1 MAETIVSTDPAG
13 RAAEAGEAG
22 EVERLQPRGLATGA
36 FRAVAMAAVL
46 LPLCA
51 QGLLSWLWPGMAGA
65 VLGLSLLAGLV
76 GFGILARAFARAM
89 APLTDLSA
97 VSLRVIE
104 GDLTTRAPESHV
116 DVFAEIGRAFNRLV
130 ERLQILVRQ
139 TRETASTLVRSSR
152 QLRQAAENT
161 GKAAQQVADTIAQ
174 LASASIEQVN
184 SVQRVAGEISRV
196 SEAAKQVA
204 GNAQSAAESA
214 ANTAQSAQG
223 GRQDLQQAIAKMDSI
238 KHKVSQSS
246 MVVGRLGE
254 LGQQIGKIL
263 ELING
268 IAAQTNLLALNA
280 AIEAAR
286 AGEQGRGF
294 AVVAEEV
301 RKLAEQSAQATGQI
315 ATMIQEIQTET
326 DKAVRTMNSGSQ
338 EVNEGVEVINRAGH
352 ALDLIVRDAT
362 STDQQIQRISEA
374 AQLLADSS
382 TKVSSAIEQIS
393 TITAQSAES
402 SQQMAASSQEQT
414 ASIHEI
420 TAAAQGLGTLAGDL
434 EQIVVNFRA

>member
-1 MAETIVSTDPAG
+1 MVDTT
-13 RAAEAGEAG
+13 AAALSVEA
-22 EVERLQPRGLATGA
+22 EVEGGSGSDDAPPPKGLATGA
-36 FRAVAMAAVL
+36 FRAVALAAVL
-46 LPLCA
+46 GPLVIQA
-51 QGLLSWLWPGMAGA
+51 TMVWLWPHMQGA
-65 VLGLSLLAGLV
+65 VLGLALLAGLV
-76 GFGILARAFARAM
+76 GFWILARAFGNAM
-89 APLTDLSA
+89 SPLSDLSA

-104 GDLTTRAPESHV
+104 GDLTSRAPESHV
-116 DVFAEIGRAFNRLV
+116 EVFAEIGRAFNRLV
-130 ERLQILVRQ
+130 ERLQVLVRQ
-139 TRETASTLVRSSR
+139 TRDTATTLVRSSR

-161 GKAAQQVADTIAQ
+161 GKAAQQVADTIGQ
-174 LASASIEQVN
+174 LASGAIEQVN
-184 SVQRVAGEISRV
+184 AIQRVAGEVSRV

-254 LGQQIGKIL
+254 LGQQIGKII

-338 EVNEGVEVINRAGH
+338 EVNEGVDVINRAGH

-382 TKVSSAIEQIS
+382 TKVSSAIEHIS
-393 TITAQSAES
+393 TITSHSAES

-420 TAAAQGLGTLAGDL
+420 TAAAQALGTLAGDL

>member
-1 MAETIVSTDPAG
+1 MVDTT
-13 RAAEAGEAG
+13 AAAPPVEA
-22 EVERLQPRGLATGA
+22 EVEGVPGTEDAPAPKGLATGA
-36 FRAVAMAAVL
+36 FRAVAL
-46 LPLCA
+46 
-51 QGLLSWLWPGMAGA
+51 GA
-65 VLGLSLLAGLV
+65 VLGPLVIQATMAWRWPAMPGAVLGMSLLAGLV
-76 GFGILARAFARAM
+76 GFWILARAFGNAM
-89 APLTDLSA
+89 APLSDLSA

-104 GDLTTRAPESHV
+104 GDLTSRAPESHV
-116 DVFAEIGRAFNRLV
+116 EVFAEIGRAFNRLV

-139 TRETASTLVRSSR
+139 TRETATTLVRSSR

-161 GKAAQQVADTIAQ
+161 GKAAQQVADTIGQ
-174 LASASIEQVN
+174 LASGAIEQVN
-184 SVQRVAGEISRV
+184 AIQRVAGEVSRV
-196 SEAAKQVA
+196 SEAAQQVA

-254 LGQQIGKIL
+254 LGQQIGKII

-338 EVNEGVEVINRAGH
+338 EVNEGVDVINRAGH

-382 TKVSSAIEQIS
+382 TKVSSAIEHIS
-393 TITAQSAES
+393 TITSHSAES

-420 TAAAQGLGTLAGDL
+420 TAAAQALGTLAGDL

>member
-1 MAETIVSTDPAG
+1 MVETTTPPAPPSEAEV
-13 RAAEAGEAG
+13 EAGLAEG
-22 EVERLQPRGLATGA
+22 DLPQPKGLATGA
-36 FRAVAMAAVL
+36 FRAVALAAVL
-46 LPLCA
+46 VPLVLQA
-51 QGLLSWLWPGMAGA
+51 SMVWLWPEMPGA
-65 VLGLSLLAGLV
+65 VLGMALLSGLV
-76 GFGILARAFARAM
+76 GFWILARAFGKAM
-89 APLTDLSA
+89 APLSDLSA

-104 GDLTTRAPESHV
+104 GDLTSRAPESHV
-116 DVFAEIGRAFNRLV
+116 EVFAEIGRAFNRLV

-139 TRETASTLVRSSR
+139 TRETATTLVRSSR

-161 GKAAQQVADTIAQ
+161 GKAAQQVADTIGQ
-174 LASASIEQVN
+174 LAAGAIEQVN
-184 SVQRVAGEISRV
+184 AIQRVAGEVSRV

-382 TKVSSAIEQIS
+382 TKVSSTIEHIS
-393 TITAQSAES
+393 TITSHSAES

-420 TAAAQGLGTLAGDL
+420 TAAAQALGTLAGDL